1 MSYLGIDI
9 GSSQTK
15 AVVFNGDGV
24 QLASSGV
31 PYQYTVPQIG
41 WMELDG
47 NTVLEAAFKV
57 IADCAAA
64 VANID
69 PVETIAASSQGEA
82 FSPLDA
88 NGRIMA
94 PAMISGDSRS
104 TAVMDEFT
112 ADFGLHKIY
121 RITGHTPS
129 PMFSI
134 AKLLYIRKHNP
145 EIWDNAVKY
154 LCFEDLIV
162 HALTGKAVM
171 GWPLA
176 GRTMLFDINSH
187 RWSSALLDVLGL
199 REEQFS
205 VPVPCGTI
213 VGPLRPEIADR
224 LGLARSVQVVSGGHD
239 QIIGAFGCGAT
250 TPGTAMYAAGSVE
263 CFVPVFDS
271 KILSDELCRC
281 NLCTYDFAESG
292 KYASVAYSLTGS
304 NFLEYFI
311 REFAPDRGKD
321 YALLLGEMPEEP
333 TDILVLPYLTP
344 SGTPYFDT
352 ITPGCIHGWRF
363 GQSRGALLKGAEE
376 GIALE
381 MKLNFEFLKN
391 NGIKMSQ
398 LIATGGGFRAK
409 SKVQL
414 RSDILN
420 LPITTID
427 VNEAGCRGAA
437 SLGMRALTGNTL
449 PPPKITGIVTPHPD
463 KAEFYSD
470 KFKRY
475 RTFSNAMRILSKS
488 LS

>member
-15 AVVFNGDGV
+15 AVVFSGDGV
-24 QLASSGV
+24 QLATSGV

-47 NTVLEAAFKV
+47 DTVLDAAFKV
-57 IADCAAA
+57 LSDCAAA
-64 VANID
+64 VAATD
-69 PVETIAASSQGEA
+69 PVETIAISSQGEA
-82 FSPLDA
+82 FSPIDA

-104 TAVMDEFT
+104 AAVMDEFT
-112 ADFGLHKIY
+112 ESFGLDRIY

-145 EIWDNAVKY
+145 EIWNNAVKY
-154 LCFEDLIV
+154 LCFEDLLV

-187 RWSSALLDVLGL
+187 RWSAELLDAIGL
-199 REEQFS
+199 REDQFS
-205 VPVPCGTI
+205 EPVPCGTV
-213 VGPLRPEIADR
+213 VGNLLPDIADR
-224 LGLARSVQVVSGGHD
+224 LNFSHDVRVVSGGHD

-263 CFVPVFDS
+263 CFVPIFDS

-311 REFAPDRGKD
+311 REFAPDHGKD
-321 YALLLGEMPEEP
+321 YAALIAEMPEEP
-333 TDILVLPYLTP
+333 TDILVLPYFTP

-352 ITPGCIHGWRF
+352 VSPGCVHGWRF
-363 GQSRGALLKGAEE
+363 GHSRGALLKGCEE

-381 MKLNFEFLKN
+381 MKLNFEFLRN
-391 NGIKMSQ
+391 SGIEMSQ

-414 RSDILN
+414 RSDVLN

-427 VNEAGCRGAA
+427 VKEAGCRGAA
-437 SLGMRALTGNTL
+437 SLGMRALTGQTL
-449 PPPKITGIVTPHPD
+449 PPPKATGVVTPNPER
-463 KAEFYSD
+463 AAFYD
-470 KFKRY
+470 TKFKRY
-475 RTFSNAMRILSKS
+475 RNFSDAMRVLSKS
-488 LS
+488 L

>member
-47 NTVLEAAFKV
+47 NTVLDAAFKV

-64 VANID
+64 VAATD
-69 PVETIAASSQGEA
+69 PVETITASSQGEA
-82 FSPLDA
+82 FSPIDA
-88 NGRIMA
+88 HGRIMA

-104 TAVMDEFT
+104 AEVMDEFT
-112 ADFGLHKIY
+112 ASFGLDKIY

-134 AKLLYIRKHNP
+134 AKLLYIKKHSP
-145 EIWDNAVKY
+145 EIWNNAVKY
-154 LCFEDLIV
+154 LCFEDLLV

-176 GRTMLFDINSH
+176 GRTMLFDINEH
-187 RWSSALLDVLGL
+187 HWSTTLLGVLGL
-199 REEQFS
+199 REDQFS
-205 VPVPCGTI
+205 EPVPCGTV
-213 VGPLRPEIADR
+213 VGNLRPEIADR

-263 CFVPVFDS
+263 CFVPVFDI
-271 KILSDELCRC
+271 KILSEELCRC

-304 NFLEYFI
+304 NFMEYFI

-321 YALLLGEMPEEP
+321 YAMLLGEMPEEP

-352 ITPGCIHGWRF
+352 VTPGCIHGWRF
-363 GQSRGALLKGAEE
+363 GQSRGALLKAAEE

-391 NGIKMSQ
+391 SGIKMSR

-414 RSDILN
+414 RSDVLN

-427 VNEAGCRGAA
+427 VKEAGCRGAA
-437 SLGMRALTGNTL
+437 SLGMRALTGQTL
-449 PPPKITGIVTPHPD
+449 PPPVATGVVTPHPHN
-463 KAEFYSD
+463 AEFYSE

-475 RTFSNAMRILSKS
+475 RKFSDAMRLLSKA
-488 LS
+488 L

>member
-15 AVVFNGDGV
+15 AVVFSGNGT
-24 QLASSGV
+24 QLASFGV
-31 PYQYTVPQIG
+31 PYQFTVPQIG

-47 NTVLEAAFKV
+47 KIVLEAAFKV
-57 IADCAAA
+57 LSECAAA
-64 VANID
+64 VAATD

-88 NGRIMA
+88 QGRIMA
-94 PAMISGDSRS
+94 PAMISGDSRA

-112 ADFGLHKIY
+112 QSFGLDKIY

-134 AKLLYIRKHNP
+134 AKLLYIKKHNP
-145 EIWDNAVKY
+145 EIWNKAVKY
-154 LCFEDLIV
+154 LCFEDLLV
-162 HALTGKAVM
+162 HALTGQAVM

-176 GRTMLFDINSH
+176 GRTMLFDINNH
-187 RWSSALLDVLGL
+187 HWNTELLDAIGL
-199 REEQFS
+199 REDQFS
-205 VPVPCGTI
+205 KPVPCGTV
-213 VGPLRPEIADR
+213 VGTLLPEIAAS
-224 LGLARSVQVVSGGHD
+224 LGFSQNVRVVSGGHD

-263 CFVPVFDS
+263 CFVPVFDN
-271 KILSDELCRC
+271 KILSDELCSC

-304 NFLEYFI
+304 NFLDYFI
-311 REFAPDRGKD
+311 REFAPDCGKD
-321 YALLLGEMPEEP
+321 YARLVAEMPDEP
-333 TDILVLPYLTP
+333 TDILVLPYFTP

-363 GQSRGALLKGAEE
+363 GHSRGTILKGAEE

-381 MKLNFEFLKN
+381 MKLNFEFLRN
-391 NGIKMSQ
+391 SGIEMSQ

-414 RSDILN
+414 RSDVLN

-427 VNEAGCRGAA
+427 VKEAGCRGAA
-437 SLGMRALTGNTL
+437 SLGMRALTGQTL
-449 PPPKITGIVTPHPD
+449 PPPKATGVITPNPE
-463 KAEFYSD
+463 KAEFYRD
-470 KFKRY
+470 KFLKY
-475 RTFSNAMRILSKS
+475 RKFSNAMRNLSKS
-488 LS
+488 LL